1 MSFTT
6 RIARQ
11 LGLSRVAIDTPLSQE
26 QRTPLLPSTAIRPLD
41 APPARPQPESATA
54 PRAALPARPVEAG
67 DAAAAAVSQPEPPS
81 RAAPTGAVLLDT
93 MRVDRPDLAPLIA
106 TLFTRD
112 GTMPEDLAR
121 LSGQLSRLDLSG
133 VPPTPDLPSA
143 PVVLLAQSLAAA
155 CEGDARLALDALD
168 SLAALDAEAEL
179 IAAWQ
184 AGANRTSA
192 GSPLLSASAS
202 PSAALLGS
210 PGRLTDV
217 GRRRRQDGLRNNRL
231 GWGPMLI
238 EHAAADELAARQA
251 AWRTSSALGGTP
263 AGMDV
268 LMAVTARP
276 VDPAR
281 RRDFALLL
289 KASEGAPRGLDHH
302 GDPTALLRDPA
313 TLRTLTGEAVFCAAA
328 RMAGDVAAA
337 EPHRWALAAVR
348 NDLHETGPGT
358 RFAALDARLM
368 KMGRWI
374 DRAAPRGA
382 LRPRN
387 PLIGKSPF
395 RALRHGVQ
403 GVERGPAVARHR
415 PARERALTEAASALR
430 DGLLR
435 ASAGRSSGPAAVPA
449 HLLRAAVLSH
459 CLEEASPSFERVG
472 FDADARKAIGE
483 RLARLML
490 SEAAAADPPVLSALA
505 RRLDELPDLKALAGL
520 RLDAAALADWVAD
533 ARSQGASGAPP
544 ARPTDLANTAN
555 AGNADATSAANAAP
569 ASSASL
575 LLTASAALAR
585 AEDEANG
592 RDTRVKAVDR
602 ETLRTAL
609 KDIVANIEGSSRLR
623 LTGGGIAGVGLRQIT
638 ASISAVASALF
649 VRGRVDARA
658 QRARHAVFEIAMPPY
673 DMEIVLGTQRQTTG
687 QVGLGV
693 SVGPDLGAFKVGGNV
708 DALLLGHDWSE
719 MQGLSL
725 RLPRVGRPVSE
736 LRGDFSRLIDRI
748 IDHSAGG
755 AARNPGDPPLL
766 RQLLQEFPDVT
777 INQIGDAGDA
787 RRRHGLGAD
796 VTASLGKWRLKA
808 TASAGG
814 YVETQRDVTRR
825 YGDASGAMRVE
836 RRIDGHASRVG
847 VALRASLGASQTVA
861 GSVGDAGKADLT
873 MGALQA
879 GLGAERILGGVFERR
894 EAVYEDGRLHPLSF
908 VETEYQDLDAF
919 AEQVKPQ
926 LGDWVAAGADR
937 QRLEQLVT
945 DIQRHASPNHSAAA
959 RVVVG
964 TEMRLRDDAYRSA
977 IALCERQP
985 GGLPAEA
992 AALAREVESQ
1002 WRDSAAMR
1010 PYSMRSYERNMA
1022 QRTHGLDLVVQIG
1035 SVTAAEASHIDAR
1048 VDVPA
1053 R

>member
-6 RIARQ
+6 RIARH
-11 LGLSRVAIDTPLSQE
+11 LGISRVNVDTPWSQE

-41 APPARPQPESATA
+41 MPPARPQPGAPAA
-54 PRAALPARPVEAG
+54 PRAALPASQAVDAG
-67 DAAAAAVSQPEPPS
+67 ASAAAAAAAPDQPS
-81 RAAPTGAVLLDT
+81 RAAPTGAVLLDA
-93 MRVDRPDLAPLIA
+93 MRAERPDAASLTAA
-106 TLFTRD
+106 LFAR
-112 GTMPEDLAR
+112 GASAPEDLAQLTGR
-121 LSGQLSRLDLSG
+121 LSRLDLSG
-133 VPPTPDLPSA
+133 VPPTPELPSA
-143 PVVLLAQSLAAA
+143 PLVLLTQSLAAA
-155 CEGDARLALDALD
+155 CDGDARLALDALD

-184 AGANRTSA
+184 SGANRTPA
-192 GSPLLSASAS
+192 ASPLLSASPS

-238 EHAAADELAARQA
+238 EHAAADEQAARQA

-289 KASEGAPRGLDHH
+289 KASEGAPRELGHH

-313 TLRTLTGEAVFCAAA
+313 SLRTLTGEALCCAAA
-328 RMAGDVAAA
+328 RMAGDVEAAR
-337 EPHRWALAAVR
+337 PHQWALAAVR

-358 RFAALDARLM
+358 LFAALDARLM

-374 DRAAPRGA
+374 DRAAPRGG
-382 LRPRN
+382 LGLRN
-387 PLIGKSPF
+387 PLIGKTPF
-395 RALRHGVQ
+395 RALRHGTQ
-403 GVERGPAVARHR
+403 GVERGPAARHR
-415 PARERALTEAASALR
+415 QRREQALTEAATALR
-430 DGLLR
+430 NALPNLP
-435 ASAGRSSGPAAVPA
+435 AGRSAGPAAVPG

-459 CLEEASPSFERVG
+459 CLEETGPSFERAG
-472 FDADARKAIGE
+472 FDADARTAIAE

-490 SEAAAADPPVLSALA
+490 SEAAAADSPVLSALA
-505 RRLDELPDLKALAGL
+505 RRLGELPELKALATL
-520 RLDAAALADWVAD
+520 RLDATALAGWLAD
-533 ARSQGASGAPP
+533 ARSDTAGAP
-544 ARPTDLANTAN
+544 
-555 AGNADATSAANAAP
+555 GAAA
-569 ASSASL
+569 SASL
-575 LLTASAALAR
+575 LLSASAALAR

-592 RDTRVKAVDR
+592 RDTRMKAVDR
-602 ETLRTAL
+602 ETLRAAL
-609 KDIVANIEGSSRLR
+609 KDIVANLEGSSRLR

-638 ASISAVASALF
+638 ASISAVATALF
-649 VRGRVDARA
+649 VRGRVDARV

-673 DMEIVLGTQRQTTG
+673 DMEIVLGTQRQTIG
-687 QVGLGV
+687 QLGLGG

-708 DALLLGHDWSE
+708 DALLLGLDGSTL
-719 MQGLSL
+719 QGLSL
-725 RLPRVGRPVSE
+725 RLPRVGRPVPE
-736 LRGDFSRLIDRI
+736 LREEFSRLVDRL
-748 IDHSAGG
+748 IDHGAGG
-755 AARNPGDPPLL
+755 AARHPGDPPLL
-766 RQLLQEFPDVT
+766 RQLLQEFPDMT
-777 INQIGDAGDA
+777 INRIGDAGDG

-796 VTASLGKWRLKA
+796 VTGSLGKWRLKA

-836 RRIDGHASRVG
+836 RRIDGHATRAG

-861 GSVGDAGKADLT
+861 GSVGDVGKADLT

-879 GLGAERILGGVFERR
+879 GIGAERILGGVFDRR

-908 VETEYQDLDAF
+908 VETEYQDLKAF
-919 AEQVKPQ
+919 AERVTPQ

-937 QRLEQLVT
+937 QRLEQLVA
-945 DIQRHASPNHSAAA
+945 DIQRHASPHHSAAA
-959 RVVVG
+959 RMVVG
-964 TEMRLRDDAYRSA
+964 TEMRLRDDALRSA
-977 IALCERQP
+977 LALCERQP
-985 GGLPAEA
+985 GGMPAEA
-992 AALAREVESQ
+992 AALEREIEAQ
-1002 WRDSAAMR
+1002 WRDPAALR

-1022 QRTHGLDLVVQIG
+1022 QRTHGLDLVVQLG

>member
-6 RIARQ
+6 RIARH
-11 LGLSRVAIDTPLSQE
+11 LGLSRVGVDTPLSQE

-41 APPARPQPESATA
+41 APPARPQPDSAAA
-54 PRAALPARPVEAG
+54 PRAALPARSVEAG
-67 DAAAAAVSQPEPPS
+67 DTAAAAVSQPEPPS
-81 RAAPTGAVLLDT
+81 RTAPTGAVLLDT
-93 MRVDRPDLAPLIA
+93 MRIDRPDLAPLIA
-106 TLFTRD
+106 TLFPRD
-112 GTMPEDLAR
+112 GAMPEDLAR
-121 LSGQLSRLDLSG
+121 LAGQLSRLDLSG

-143 PVVLLAQSLAAA
+143 PVVLLTQSLAAA

-192 GSPLLSASAS
+192 GSPLLSASPS

-289 KASEGAPRGLDHH
+289 KASEGAPRALDHH
-302 GDPTALLRDPA
+302 GDPTALLRDPTA
-313 TLRTLTGEAVFCAAA
+313 LRTLTGEAVFCAAA
-328 RMAGDVAAA
+328 RMAGDVAAST
-337 EPHRWALAAVR
+337 PHRWALAAVR

-403 GVERGPAVARHR
+403 GVERGPAARHR
-415 PARERALTEAASALR
+415 QAREQALTEAASALR

-435 ASAGRSSGPAAVPA
+435 AAAGRSTGPAAVPA

-459 CLEEASPSFERVG
+459 CLEDASPSFERMG
-472 FDADARKAIGE
+472 FDADARTAIAE

-490 SEAAAADPPVLSALA
+490 SEAAAADPPVLGALA
-505 RRLDELPDLKALAGL
+505 RRLGELPELKALAAL
-520 RLDAAALADWVAD
+520 RLDSAALSAWVSD
-533 ARSQGASGAPP
+533 ARSDTASAASGP
-544 ARPTDLANTAN
+544 
-555 AGNADATSAANAAP
+555 
-569 ASSASL
+569 SASP

-592 RDTRVKAVDR
+592 RDTRVKSIDR

-658 QRARHAVFEIAMPPY
+658 QGARHAVFEIAMPPY
-673 DMEIVLGTQRQTTG
+673 DMEIVLGTQRQATR
-687 QVGLGV
+687 QVGLGA
-693 SVGPDLGAFKVGGNV
+693 SVGPDLGLFKIGGNV
-708 DALLLGHDWSE
+708 DALLYGHDRSE
-719 MQGLSL
+719 LQGLSL

-736 LRGDFSRLIDRI
+736 LRAEFSRLIDRL
-748 IDHSAGG
+748 IDHGAGG
-755 AARNPGDPPLL
+755 AARNPGDPSLL
-766 RQLLQEFPDVT
+766 RELLQEFPDLTV
-777 INQIGDAGDA
+777 NQIGDAGDA

-796 VTASLGKWRLKA
+796 VTASLGRWRLKA

-836 RRIDGHASRVG
+836 RRIDGHASRAG
-847 VALRASLGASQTVA
+847 VALRASLGVSQTVA

-879 GLGAERILGGVFERR
+879 GIGAERVLGGVFERR

-919 AEQVKPQ
+919 AKQVKPQ

-937 QRLEQLVT
+937 QRLEQLVA
-945 DIQRHASPNHSAAA
+945 DIQRHANPNHSAAA

-964 TEMRLRDDAYRSA
+964 TAMRLRDDAYRSA

-985 GGLPAEA
+985 GGLPAEV
-992 AALAREVESQ
+992 AALERAVESQ
-1002 WRDSAAMR
+1002 WRDPAAMR
-1010 PYSMRSYERNMA
+1010 PYSMRSYERNLA

-1048 VDVPA
+1048 LDVPA